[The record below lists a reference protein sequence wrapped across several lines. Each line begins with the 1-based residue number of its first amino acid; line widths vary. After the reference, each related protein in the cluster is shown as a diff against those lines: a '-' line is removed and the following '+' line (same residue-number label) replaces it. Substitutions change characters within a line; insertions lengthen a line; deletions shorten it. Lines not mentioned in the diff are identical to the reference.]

1 MRILLSGGGTA
12 GHINPAIAI
21 AEILLRNRPG
31 TAVAF
36 VGTPGGMEE
45 RLLRAAG
52 YPMYPVKAMGFSR
65 SLSPRNLAAAW
76 YALTSPRA
84 ARRILADFR
93 PDAVIGTG
101 GYVCYPILRAASGA
115 GIPCA
120 LHESN
125 AVPGLTVRKLA
136 PRMDALWLNFAESA
150 DALPKTRARIVHT
163 GNPMRAGFS
172 TVSRAQARQEMGLS
186 PDDFMVLSFGGSRGA
201 EPINRAVQEAF
212 PVLFGRIPELFWVHG
227 CGTAHYDAF
236 CAACRPEAF
245 PRARVLPYLE
255 KMPVYMAAADL
266 IICRAG
272 AMTLSEAALCGKCVI
287 LIPSPYVA
295 NNHQYKNAA
304 LLAAAGAG
312 HCLTE
317 EEAKKG
323 ALIPLTERL
332 FRAPDERAA
341 AAAAIRAFAM
351 PDAGRRIYEEICRLT
366 AKKPV

>member
-227 CGTAHYDAF
+227 CGTTHYDAF
-236 CAACRPEAF
+236 CAACHPEAF

-255 KMPVYMAAADL
+255 KNAGLYGGGGPYHLPGGRHDALGGGAVRKVRHSDPFSVCGEQPSVQK
-266 IICRAG
+266 CRAP
-272 AMTLSEAALCGKCVI
+272 CGGGGRP
-287 LIPSPYVA
+287 LPD
-295 NNHQYKNAA
+295 
-304 LLAAAGAG
+304 GG
-312 HCLTE
+312 RG
-317 EEAKKG
+317 KKG
-323 ALIPLTERL
+323 
-332 FRAPDERAA
+332 RADPADGAPVPRPRRA
-341 AAAAIRAFAM
+341 RRRRGGY
-351 PDAGRRIYEEICRLT
+351 PRVCHAGRRTPDL
-366 AKKPV
+366 